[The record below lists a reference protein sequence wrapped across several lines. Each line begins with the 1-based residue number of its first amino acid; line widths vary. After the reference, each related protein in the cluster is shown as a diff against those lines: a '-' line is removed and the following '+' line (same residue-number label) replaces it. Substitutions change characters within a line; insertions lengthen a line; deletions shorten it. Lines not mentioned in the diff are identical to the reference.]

1 MKLGFFPLP
10 VAEAKRLKKW
20 LTFPE
25 RFSALDPC
33 VGDGVA
39 FTHLLQDVAC
49 NRYGIEVDANR
60 SEQARA
66 LEIETLQ
73 ANIMDVRCPPEAVSL
88 LYLNPPYD
96 WEAGESNNQRLE
108 FVFLEHT
115 YRWLK
120 GGGVLLFV
128 VPQLRLAT
136 CAKLLTEQFT
146 DITVF
151 RLTEP
156 ACLQFNQIAVLATRR
171 KRHARLSDATLLDC
185 VRYLEMLSTKTDLAP
200 IGNVANVRYEV
211 PPSNPAVLTNM
222 GIPLDEVED
231 LLLESSAYR
240 QAGRVLLPKLG
251 DVKGRPLTPLHG
263 GHVGLLCTAGMLN
276 GVFGE
281 KEDRHIAH
289 WRSVKFTDHWEEEE
303 EDGTRILHDRERF
316 SHELTLVFA
325 NGKTQILTH
334 EKKESRMK
342 NAHLRYGWLT
352 YVKSTEK
359 TTTSIKLRLDRF
371 IGEVLPDPPRQAKA
385 HLISVIGGDTQIAA
399 VNAAIALGDRFMV
412 EGPGVQPIR
421 ICLERNTQCFKGSVQ
436 LAGRKKP
443 IRHLIG
449 LSEEFVTTSVSASS
463 GRTLLGGRTA
473 DSYGGLWLRSTDFR
487 ECPNGRTGLRVK

>member
-1 MKLGFFPLP
+1 MRPHGQTKLGFFPLP
-10 VAEAKRLKKW
+10 VTEAKRLKNW

-25 RFSALDPC
+25 QFSALDPC

-39 FTHLLQDVAC
+39 FAQLLQNVAC

-60 SEQARA
+60 AEQARA
-66 LEIETLQ
+66 LGIETLQ
-73 ANIMDVRCPPEAVSL
+73 ANTMDVRCQTESLSL

-120 GGGVLLFV
+120 PGGALLFV
-128 VPQLRLAT
+128 IPQPRLAK
-136 CAKLLTEQFT
+136 CARLLSEQFT
-146 DITVF
+146 DLRVF

-156 ACLQFNQIAVLATRR
+156 ACLRFNQIVVLAIRR
-171 KRHARLSDATLLDC
+171 KRHTRLSDKALLDG
-185 VRYLEMLSTKTDLAP
+185 VQYLEMLSTKADLEPLQDA
-200 IGNVANVRYEV
+200 VDVRYEV
-211 PPSNPAVLTNM
+211 PASARVVLTNM

-276 GVFGE
+276 GIFGE
-281 KEDRHIAH
+281 GEDRHIAH

-334 EKKESRMK
+334 EKKES
-342 NAHLRYGWLT
+342 
-352 YVKSTEK
+352 E
-359 TTTSIKLRLDRF
+359 
-371 IGEVLPDPPRQAKA
+371 
-385 HLISVIGGDTQIAA
+385 
-399 VNAAIALGDRFMV
+399 
-412 EGPGVQPIR
+412 
-421 ICLERNTQCFKGSVQ
+421 
-436 LAGRKKP
+436 
-443 IRHLIG
+443 
-449 LSEEFVTTSVSASS
+449 
-463 GRTLLGGRTA
+463 
-473 DSYGGLWLRSTDFR
+473 
-487 ECPNGRTGLRVK
+487 